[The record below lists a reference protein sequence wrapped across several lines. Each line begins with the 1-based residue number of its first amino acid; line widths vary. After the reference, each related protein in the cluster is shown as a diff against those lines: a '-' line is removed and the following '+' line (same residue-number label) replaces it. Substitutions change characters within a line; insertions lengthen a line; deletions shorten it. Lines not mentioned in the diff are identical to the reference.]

1 MKKQSIKKIALSR
14 LLKVFLFSILI
25 ILSIIVLSYRS
36 FFQLVSENKAIAI
49 AEVIKAGLTSHMK
62 AGVMEKRAYFLN
74 EISSV
79 YDIESISIIRADS
92 VTNQFGGPG
101 SFDKSV
107 DPDLRKI
114 LEKKEPY
121 FRWSENDSKIEAV
134 IPYIANAHGTLNCLQ
149 CHHVNDGDLL
159 GAVNITMGTA
169 VYQDFAFKYSYM
181 IAAVLF
187 FFAFMIIL
195 NMFHVLEHY
204 IRQPLSQII
213 DDGQNAYLLKQ
224 DIDSAK
230 YESREFKEMA
240 ENINVFNQHIL
251 QREEELK
258 EKNKELVDLNE
269 EIESTLRDTLQAMG
283 QIEEIRSDETKQHT
297 KRVSTISAMIAREY
311 GLDEEQV
318 KLIELSSSLHD
329 IGKIGIAD
337 AILNKPEKLTDEE
350 FTVMQTHTTIGY
362 AILKHSKR
370 EVLQAAAAIAYGHHE
385 KYDGTGYPQGLKGD
399 EIDLFARI
407 VAIVDVLDALLSKR
421 VYKEIWPV
429 EKVVDLLVE
438 ERGGHFDPKLVD
450 IVLQNMELYSKIIV
464 DISEE
469 KHAGEVFNHQSNQ
482 LADLAHS

>member
-14 LLKVFLFSILI
+14 LLKVFLVSILI

-62 AGVMEKRAYFLN
+62 AGIMEKRSYFLN

-92 VTNQFGGPG
+92 VTKQFGGPG
-101 SFDKSV
+101 TFDKGL
-107 DPDLRKI
+107 DNDLRKV
-114 LEKKEPY
+114 LQKKEPH
-121 FRWSENDSKIEAV
+121 FRWSDNDSKIEAV
-134 IPYIANAHGTLNCLQ
+134 IPYIANSQGTLNCLQ
-149 CHHVNDGDLL
+149 CHHVNDGDVL
-159 GAVNITMGTA
+159 GAVNITMDTA
-169 VYQDFAFKYSYM
+169 VYQDFAFTYSYV

-213 DDGQNAYLLKQ
+213 DDGQNAYRLKQ

-230 YESREFKEMA
+230 YESREFAEMA

-251 QREEELK
+251 HKEEELK
-258 EKNKELVDLNE
+258 EKNKELKNLNE

-283 QIEEIRSDETKQHT
+283 QIEEMRSDETKQHT

-311 GLDEEQV
+311 GLDDEQV

-329 IGKIGIAD
+329 IGKIAIAD
-337 AILNKPEKLTDEE
+337 AILNKPDKLTDEE
-350 FTVMQTHTTIGY
+350 FAVMKTHSTIGY
-362 AILKHSKR
+362 ELLKHSNR
-370 EVLQAAAAIAYGHHE
+370 RVLQAAATIAHGHHE
-385 KYDGTGYPQGLKGD
+385 KYDGTGYPQGLKGE

-421 VYKEIWPV
+421 VYKEIWPL
-429 EKVVDLLVE
+429 EKVVDLLIE

-469 KHAGEVFNHQSNQ
+469 KRTDEVSNGLNNQ
-482 LADLAHS
+482 TVELADS